1 MTTELNLSQRSFALD
16 DAVALLTRTPA
27 TLDALL
33 RGLPEWW
40 THANEGANTWRDRK
54 SVV

>member
-1 MTTELNLSQRSFALD
+1 MEQNLENTM
-16 DAVALLTRTPA
+16 ALLTRTPA

-33 RGLPEWW
+33 RGLPDAW
-40 THANEGANTWRDRK
+40 ALQNEGKGTWSAFDIVGDRK